1 MSKRIYIA
9 YTGGTIGMRRTSR
22 GYTPIPGFLEAQMQ
36 AIPELV
42 SSVVPEYVIQEY
54 DPLLDSS
61 NMTPVD
67 WFKIASDI
75 YAHYD
80 EFDGFVVLHGTDTM
94 SYTASALPFML
105 KSLAKPVVLTG
116 SQISLNEV
124 RNDAREN
131 LITAMLIAAHYP
143 IPEVC
148 LLFDDRLLRGCR
160 SVKVDAEGFSA
171 FASPNYP
178 LLGRIGIDIEIDWS
192 RVLAPPPPGAPLELG
207 EVSRQMVATLRLHPG
222 IPASILQNALQPPI
236 KGLVLEAYGV
246 GNGPHRD
253 EPFMQ
258 AIREAT
264 QRGVIVLAC
273 SQCLKGRVDLG
284 DYETG
289 AALAEAGVI
298 SGFDMTTEAALAK
311 MIYLFSRYDEVSFV
325 KDLLGQN
332 LAGELTQRT
341 NPRASQG
348 IHPFRAS

>member
-1 MSKRIYIA
+1 
-9 YTGGTIGMRRTSR
+9 
-22 GYTPIPGFLEAQMQ
+22 
-36 AIPELV
+36 
-42 SSVVPEYVIQEY
+42 
-54 DPLLDSS
+54 
-61 NMTPVD
+61 
-67 WFKIASDI
+67 
-75 YAHYD
+75 
-80 EFDGFVVLHGTDTM
+80 
-94 SYTASALPFML
+94 
-105 KSLAKPVVLTG
+105 
-116 SQISLNEV
+116 
-124 RNDAREN
+124 
-131 LITAMLIAAHYP
+131 
-143 IPEVC
+143 
-148 LLFDDRLLRGCR
+148 
-160 SVKVDAEGFSA
+160 
-171 FASPNYP
+171 
-178 LLGRIGIDIEIDWS
+178 
-192 RVLAPPPPGAPLELG
+192 
-207 EVSRQMVATLRLHPG
+207 MVATLRLHPG